1 MKFMSRDWMVLSAI
15 LILVL
20 MLNTPCSSAI
30 SENNENNIKTTVFYS
45 PKIEL
50 SPGFISNKVYYDV
63 DFPRGHIALKSFH
76 AELVDESGNSVPLQE
91 TYLHHWI
98 VEKYQQPKNVPNNYQ
113 TDNIIM
119 VRNSGLCQDNLL
131 GQYYGLGAE
140 TRGTKTY
147 IPDPYGVEIGN
158 PEEIP
163 KGYDEKWMIN
173 VHAIDTRGVEDR
185 MGCIECKCDLYN
197 VTINAVNG
205 KPLDPNYKGGLGCCP
220 DNGQCRMKKGYF
232 LGPKHIIYLKYTIMW
247 VHWDE
252 YVVPVKIYIL
262 DVTDSWKRS
271 NETNGMSIE
280 HNCMVEYLVEACSK
294 SHGCVDVKR
303 ASVPIK
309 EGGYIIYSVGHQHV
323 GAIRSTLYGQDGRVI
338 CNSYPK
344 YGTGKEAGNEKG
356 YIVAMS
362 ACYPKPGSIKLFDGE
377 ILKLTTIYNN
387 SMMHTGVMGH
397 FYFLVAEKL
406 AQHHHINMKFVSQN
420 WKLSWTILVLVFLS
434 STSFSSAGIRTNIQT
449 KVFMSPKI
457 ELSPGSVSNKI
468 YHDVDFPRG
477 HISLKSL
484 TAELVD
490 ESGKSVP
497 LHQTYLHHWVAV
509 RYHQPINATNNSQ
522 NGIVFV
528 RNSGF
533 CQDSVFGQYYGLG
546 SETRGTKTYIPDP
559 YGIEVGNPDEIPKGY
574 EEKWL
579 VNVHA
584 IDTRGAEDRMGCTE
598 CKCDLYNVTAN
609 LSPDYKDGLQCCPDN
624 GNCKLMKGFLGLKQ
638 KLYLKYTVMWINW
651 EEFMVPVKIY
661 IFDVTDTLKISDKSK
676 GMSLKHDCKIEYE
689 VEPCSTS
696 HLNGSSCVDVK
707 RTSFPMQTGGYV
719 VYGVGHQ
726 NAGAV
731 GLTLYGQDGRAIC
744 TSIPKYGK
752 GKGAGNEKGYIVGM
766 STCYPKPGSI
776 KIFDGETLTLEANHS
791 SSIRHS
797 GVMVMGLFYFLVA
810 EKLP

>member
-1 MKFMSRDWMVLSAI
+1 MVLSAI

-406 AQHHHINMKFVSQN
+406 AQHHV
-420 WKLSWTILVLVFLS
+420 
-434 STSFSSAGIRTNIQT
+434 
-449 KVFMSPKI
+449 
-457 ELSPGSVSNKI
+457 
-468 YHDVDFPRG
+468 
-477 HISLKSL
+477 
-484 TAELVD
+484 
-490 ESGKSVP
+490 
-497 LHQTYLHHWVAV
+497 
-509 RYHQPINATNNSQ
+509 
-522 NGIVFV
+522 
-528 RNSGF
+528 
-533 CQDSVFGQYYGLG
+533 
-546 SETRGTKTYIPDP
+546 
-559 YGIEVGNPDEIPKGY
+559 
-574 EEKWL
+574 
-579 VNVHA
+579 
-584 IDTRGAEDRMGCTE
+584 
-598 CKCDLYNVTAN
+598 
-609 LSPDYKDGLQCCPDN
+609 
-624 GNCKLMKGFLGLKQ
+624 
-638 KLYLKYTVMWINW
+638 
-651 EEFMVPVKIY
+651 
-661 IFDVTDTLKISDKSK
+661 
-676 GMSLKHDCKIEYE
+676 
-689 VEPCSTS
+689 
-696 HLNGSSCVDVK
+696 
-707 RTSFPMQTGGYV
+707 
-719 VYGVGHQ
+719 
-726 NAGAV
+726 
-731 GLTLYGQDGRAIC
+731 
-744 TSIPKYGK
+744 
-752 GKGAGNEKGYIVGM
+752 
-766 STCYPKPGSI
+766 
-776 KIFDGETLTLEANHS
+776 
-791 SSIRHS
+791 
-797 GVMVMGLFYFLVA
+797 
-810 EKLP
+810 